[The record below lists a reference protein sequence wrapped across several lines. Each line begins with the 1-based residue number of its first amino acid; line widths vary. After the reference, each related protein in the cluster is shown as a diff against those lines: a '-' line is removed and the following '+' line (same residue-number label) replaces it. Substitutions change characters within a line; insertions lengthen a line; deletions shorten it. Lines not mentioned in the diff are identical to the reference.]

1 MTDQRR
7 VAVAMSGGVDSSVA
21 AAILAETDH
30 EVFGLMMRLWS
41 GGPSGTNRCCSP
53 DDVAR
58 ARQIAAMLGIPFY
71 VLDVQ
76 EQFKDQI
83 VDFFVDGY
91 AREGVT
97 PNPCIECN
105 RQIRW
110 TFLLERAR
118 AMGAT
123 HLATGHYA
131 RVRKTDSGYELL
143 RAVDQHKDQ
152 SYVLSVMGQ
161 HELAHAMFP
170 LGDLTKE
177 QVRAHAQQ
185 LELPSADRS
194 DSQDLCFVGDV
205 DYREF
210 LEHQGVE
217 LPPPGPIITRDGEVL
232 GEHDGL
238 AFYTIGQRKGI
249 GVSAPHPLYVLEK
262 DVEHNRLVV
271 GPREQLGRREFAV
284 ERLNWVSGGAP
295 QGTLEARVQ
304 VRYRSDEPI
313 ADVEPVGPNGAKVVL
328 AEPMPDVTPGQAAVF
343 YQDDRCLGGGIIQ
356 P

>member
-1 MTDQRR
+1 MSEPRR

-21 AAILAETDH
+21 AALLADSED

-58 ARQIAAMLGIPFY
+58 ARRIAGMLGIPFY

-76 EQFKDQI
+76 ERFKQQI
-83 VDFFVDGY
+83 VDFFIDGY
-91 AREGVT
+91 ANKGVT
-97 PNPCIECN
+97 PNPCVECN
-105 RQIRW
+105 RHIRW

-131 RVRKTDSGYELL
+131 RVRSTGEGYQLL
-143 RAVDQHKDQ
+143 RARDRHKDQ

-161 HELAHAMFP
+161 HELAHALFP
-170 LGDLTKE
+170 LGVLDKE
-177 QVRAHAQQ
+177 QVRERARL

-217 LPPPGPIITRDGEVL
+217 LPPPGPIITREGEVL

-249 GVSAPHPLYVLEK
+249 GVSAPRPLYVLAK
-262 DVEHNRLVV
+262 DIEHNQLVV

-284 ERLNWVSGGAP
+284 ERINWVSGRP
-295 QGTLEARVQ
+295 PKETIEAQ
-304 VRYRSDEPI
+304 VRIRYRADEPE
-313 ADVEPVGPNGAKVVL
+313 AEVKPVGEGGAQVVL

-343 YQDDRCLGGGIIQ
+343 YQGERVLGGGIIQ

>member
-1 MTDQRR
+1 MTERRR

-21 AAILAETDH
+21 AALLADGPD

-53 DDVAR
+53 GDVAR
-58 ARQIAAMLGIPFY
+58 ARQLAGMLDMPFY

-76 EQFKDQI
+76 QRFKEQI
-83 VDFFVDGY
+83 VDFFIDGY
-91 AREGVT
+91 ANQGVT

-105 RQIRW
+105 RHIRW
-110 TFLLERAR
+110 TFLLERAL

-131 RVRKTDSGYELL
+131 RVRSGSDGLELL
-143 RAVDQHKDQ
+143 RAKDRSKDQ

-161 HELAHAMFP
+161 HELEHALFP
-170 LGDLTKE
+170 LGELSKE
-177 QVRAHAQQ
+177 QVRELAAE

-194 DSQDLCFVGDV
+194 DSQDLCFVGHA

-210 LEHQGVE
+210 LQHEGVT
-217 LPPPGPIITRDGEVL
+217 LPPPGPITNREGEVL
-232 GEHDGL
+232 GQHDGL

-262 DVEHNRLVV
+262 DAEDNRLVV
-271 GPREQLGRREFAV
+271 GPREQLGRQQFSV
-284 ERLNWVSGGAP
+284 ERVNWISGMPPAQPIQAQVRIRYRADEPTAEIEPVTSEG
-295 QGTLEARVQ
+295 ARVNLSQ
-304 VRYRSDEPI
+304 P
-313 ADVEPVGPNGAKVVL
+313 L
-328 AEPMPDVTPGQAAVF
+328 PDVTPGQAAVF
-343 YQDDRCLGGGIIQ
+343 YQGERCLGGGIIQ